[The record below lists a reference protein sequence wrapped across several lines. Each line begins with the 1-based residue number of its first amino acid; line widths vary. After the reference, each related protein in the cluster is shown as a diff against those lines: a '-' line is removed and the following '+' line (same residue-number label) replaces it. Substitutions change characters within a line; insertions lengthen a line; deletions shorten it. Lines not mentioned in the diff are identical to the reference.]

1 MERRRVEPTTR
12 PAVARNRARPCLD
25 LIQPVGAIVLRVKA
39 LRAHIHNGQIV
50 LDEPVELPEGV
61 AVEVLLPDSDDL
73 TADERVELDAALA
86 ESAAQFARGEFED
99 AHAFARRLVA
109 KS

>member
-1 MERRRVEPTTR
+1 M
-12 PAVARNRARPCLD
+12 
-25 LIQPVGAIVLRVKA
+25 KA

-61 AVEVLLPDSDDL
+61 AVEVLLPDNDDL
-73 TADERVELDAALA
+73 TAAERGELDAALE
-86 ESAAQFARGEFED
+86 ESAAQFARGELED
-99 AHAFARRLVA
+99 AHAFASRLVA

>member
-1 MERRRVEPTTR
+1 M
-12 PAVARNRARPCLD
+12 
-25 LIQPVGAIVLRVKA
+25 KA

-50 LDEPVELPEGV
+50 LDEPVELPEGI
-61 AVEVLLPDSDDL
+61 AVEVLLPDNDDL
-73 TADERVELDAALA
+73 TAEERGELDAALE

-99 AHAFARRLVA
+99 AHAFASRLVA

>member
-1 MERRRVEPTTR
+1 M
-12 PAVARNRARPCLD
+12 
-25 LIQPVGAIVLRVKA
+25 KA
-39 LRAHIHNGQIV
+39 LRAHIHRGQIV

-61 AVEVLLPDSDDL
+61 AVEVWLPDHDDL
-73 TADERVELDAALA
+73 TDEERGELDAALD

-99 AHAFARRLVA
+99 ARAFALRLVA